1 MLHLLLTRTDQV
13 FEICY
18 KAHSY
23 LDIFF
28 FMLLQFYSVSYSTHL
43 ASLDTC

>member
-1 MLHLLLTRTDQV
+1 MLHLLLTPTDQV

-23 LDIFF
+23 LDINFF
-28 FMLLQFYSVSYSTHL
+28 HVAAILLG
-43 ASLDTC
+43 